1 MRSILDH
8 CQGLD
13 ERSFEAGAVLIEEGV
28 ISGRLFI
35 LVDGTVEVFRADTAG
50 GEVEIAVVM
59 EPGSIFGEMSALLG
73 LPHTANV
80 RAATPARAYVVDDG
94 AAFLQSKPEFT
105 LPVAQLL
112 ARRLHSATSYLVN
125 LKQQFQDFENHFG
138 MVDEVLE
145 SLTHQQDEDFAPAD
159 EVPPDPRL

>member
-1 MRSILDH
+1 MGSILEH

-13 ERSFEAGAVLIEEGV
+13 QRRFAAGELLIEEDRN
-28 ISGRLFI
+28 SGRLFV
-35 LVDGTVEVFRADTAG
+35 LVDGVAKVFRNDSSD
-50 GEVEIAVVM
+50 GETDIVTVA

-73 LPHTANV
+73 LPHTASV
-80 RAATPARAYVVDDG
+80 RAMTDTQAYVVENA
-94 AAFLQSKPEFT
+94 AAFLQSRPEFT

-145 SLTHQQDEDFAPAD
+145 SLTHQQDEDFAPTD
-159 EVPPDPRL
+159 EIPPDPRL